1 MASQQAEALDEVSDS
16 VNISDTLTACT
27 RRSAMFELGEGGRT
41 VAQVPVLMR
50 SARGRDGGD
59 GTGRFRAVRRIAA
72 ALIVVAVAVVWQPAI
87 AAAGDDYPHKG
98 AANCAGQ
105 FGTYSWCVDEN
116 GDGRFTDPE
125 QWSSRNFAYRNCTD
139 WVAWRLNN
147 TNGVAFHN
155 HFGGRQWGNANTW
168 DDTARAL
175 GYAVNSTPAV
185 GAVAQTDAGGFG
197 HVAWVRSVNAGG
209 TVTVED
215 YNCAGT
221 GVYAARTVAVGTYR
235 YIHIKDLAAPPKPS
249 GSSVPFGHY
258 DTISSPTPGQ
268 VRVRGWSADPDAK
281 TTPTAVHVYV
291 GGKSGTAGAEG
302 HAITA
307 NVNRPDVGKAYPGY
321 GDRHGFDATFTTKK
335 TGNVEV
341 CVYAINIGGGS
352 NPSLGCKVVRV
363 GNPNPFGHFDL
374 VSSPGAGR
382 VRARGWA
389 ADPNV
394 PTKPISVHVY
404 IGGRAGTKGVVSHAI
419 PANVSR
425 PDVGKVHPSYGAIHG
440 FDSTFTTKLS
450 GNVEVCA
457 YAINSGPG
465 SNQLLG
471 CKVVK
476 VDPVVK

>member
-1 MASQQAEALDEVSDS
+1 MLVALGAVLVGSPAAGAATAESAELGMPFAGKWAYNVVVGPPYNDANSSHPSVHAIHGGADWATDLYAAPGTQVRLRVKNETGALSFS
-16 VNISDTLTACT
+16 WKATSTSCGTSTGVNIHVDGQLVGWIYFAHLDGAVRSGPISNGMVLGRVTGSGCIPAPHVHLEVRADSGNRACWT
-27 RRSAMFELGEGGRT
+27 DKGNAGVTVADNSTIGKLGRT
-41 VAQVPVLMR
+41 
-50 SARGRDGGD
+50 
-59 GTGRFRAVRRIAA
+59 
-72 ALIVVAVAVVWQPAI
+72 
-87 AAAGDDYPHKG
+87 G
-98 AANCAGQ
+98 A
-105 FGTYSWCVDEN
+105 T
-116 GDGRFTDPE
+116 
-125 QWSSRNFAYRNCTD
+125 
-139 WVAWRLNN
+139 
-147 TNGVAFHN
+147 
-155 HFGGRQWGNANTW
+155 
-168 DDTARAL
+168 TARAKC
-175 GYAVNSTPAV
+175 PA
-185 GAVAQTDAGGFG
+185 
-197 HVAWVRSVNAGG
+197 S
-209 TVTVED
+209 
-215 YNCAGT
+215 
-221 GVYAARTVAVGTYR
+221 
-235 YIHIKDLAAPPKPS
+235 S
-249 GSSVPFGHY
+249 GSVPFGHY

-291 GGKSGTAGAEG
+291 GGKSGTTGAEG

-394 PTKPISVHVY
+394 PTKPISVHIY

-425 PDVGKVHPSYGAIHG
+425 PDVGKVHPTYGAIHG